1 MRKIIY
7 NEDTTLI
14 DEGLFFGRGVFETIH
29 FLKKPILFSYHLERL
44 KEGLIKIGL
53 EPLIEEEKI
62 KEVLYKISTNNI
74 VIKIVVTEKN
84 IIISKRLYPYTE
96 EDYKKGSN
104 LGISK
109 VIKNSTSILTYV
121 KSLNYL
127 ENLIEK
133 EKAIKCDL
141 NDIIFLNENK
151 FITET
156 SCANIF
162 IVKDNLI
169 STPKVNDGLLNGII
183 RRWIIENFKIL
194 EKSITLKEL
203 LNADEVFITN
213 SLMGIMPVS
222 KIKDKSFLKRK
233 YSDMISKSYEKLKV
247 ED

>member
-53 EPLIEEEKI
+53 EPLIEEEEI
-62 KEVLYKISTNNI
+62 KEVLYKIATENI
-74 VIKIVVTEKN
+74 AIKIVVTAKS
-84 IIISKRLYPYTE
+84 IIISKKLYPYTK
-96 EDYKKGSN
+96 EDYKKGRS

-109 VIKNSTSILTYV
+109 VIRNSTAKLTYV

-133 EKAIKCDL
+133 EKALKSGL

-162 IVKDNLI
+162 IVKNNSI
-169 STPKVNDGLLNGII
+169 FTPKVNDGLLNGII
-183 RRWIIENFKIL
+183 RRWIIDNFHVF
-194 EKSITLKEL
+194 EKSITLNEL

-213 SLMGIMPVS
+213 SLIGIMYVS
-222 KIKDKSFLKRK
+222 KIKDKNFLKGR
-233 YSDMISKSYEKLKV
+233 YSDIISKSYEKLKV
-247 ED
+247 DD